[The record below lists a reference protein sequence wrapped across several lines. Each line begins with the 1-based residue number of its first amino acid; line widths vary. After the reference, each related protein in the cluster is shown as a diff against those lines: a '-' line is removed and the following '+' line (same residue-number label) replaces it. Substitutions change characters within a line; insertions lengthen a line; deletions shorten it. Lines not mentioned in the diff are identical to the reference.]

1 MCILLYSC
9 NLILYTNV
17 TKLSRIIY
25 LYTMV
30 YYQIVLLSQ
39 RSQQSIFMPH
49 AISETTLVL
58 IIIEVLNIKYTAL
71 DSLPTFHY

>member
-1 MCILLYSC
+1 
-9 NLILYTNV
+9 
-17 TKLSRIIY
+17 
-25 LYTMV
+25 MV

-39 RSQQSIFMPH
+39 RLQQSIFMPH

-58 IIIEVLNIKYTAL
+58 IIIEVLNIKYTSL

>member
-1 MCILLYSC
+1 
-9 NLILYTNV
+9 
-17 TKLSRIIY
+17 
-25 LYTMV
+25 
-30 YYQIVLLSQ
+30 
-39 RSQQSIFMPH
+39 MPH